1 MRGTIL
7 YAALGALGIACVRP
21 DKAPPASDTTAS
33 RADTAASSP
42 AAAPPP
48 APAPVPAP
56 APTATKVATVQG
68 FLAPE
73 SVLHDSTQDIYFV
86 SNITGSPMA
95 KDNNGFI
102 SRVRPDG
109 AVENLKF
116 IEGGRSG
123 VTLNAPKGLALEG
136 DTLWV
141 ADIDVVRAFDAKTGA
156 AIDTVS
162 LSKLGAVFL
171 NDIVVG
177 LSGALYITDT
187 GIRFDD
193 VGNVLHPGPDRV
205 FRVGPDR
212 AVTQAIRGDTL
223 GRPNGIAVD
232 PVAAGESNG
241 DLAVAVASTQHTPHC
256 RRGGGPFPRGV
267 ILAISAEPHTR
278 SEVLR
283 VRHWRQRSARDP
295 HRPGRRS
302 RRRACRPAGA
312 LGKAAGLRR
321 RRRGRDG
328 RRGGRPDRDGASPR
342 GLDGSR
348 HARGR

>member
-7 YAALGALGIACVRP
+7 CAALGALGVACVRP
-21 DKAPPASDTTAS
+21 DKAPATSDTTAA
-33 RADTAASSP
+33 RPETTA
-42 AAAPPP
+42 AAAPS
-48 APAPVPAP
+48 APTSPLASTPTS
-56 APTATKVATVQG
+56 TATKVATVQG

-86 SNITGSPMA
+86 SNINGSPTA

-156 AIDTVS
+156 LIDTVS
-162 LSKLGAVFL
+162 LTKLGAVFL

-177 LSGALYITDT
+177 LTGALYITDT

-223 GRPNGIAVD
+223 GRPSGIALD
-232 PVAAGESNG
+232 PV
-241 DLAVAVASTQHTPHC
+241 
-256 RRGGGPFPRGV
+256 
-267 ILAISAEPHTR
+267 
-278 SEVLR
+278 
-283 VRHWRQRSARDP
+283 
-295 HRPGRRS
+295 
-302 RRRACRPAGA
+302 
-312 LGKAAGLRR
+312 GKRFIIVEF
-321 RRRGRDG
+321 
-328 RRGGRPDRDGASPR
+328 GGRYVLAWKPGDKAPSVVAKGPGGFGGVVVAGGRILVSSGADSSVSSYETGQQVKLISGVPGPADIGFDAKR
-342 GLDGSR
+342 NRLLIPVLPGNRVEIWQLP
-348 HARGR
+348 

>member
-1 MRGTIL
+1 
-7 YAALGALGIACVRP
+7 
-21 DKAPPASDTTAS
+21 
-33 RADTAASSP
+33 
-42 AAAPPP
+42 
-48 APAPVPAP
+48 
-56 APTATKVATVQG
+56 
-68 FLAPE
+68 
-73 SVLHDSTQDIYFV
+73 
-86 SNITGSPMA
+86 
-95 KDNNGFI
+95 
-102 SRVRPDG
+102 RPDG

-232 PVAAGESNG
+232 PV
-241 DLAVAVASTQHTPHC
+241 
-256 RRGGGPFPRGV
+256 
-267 ILAISAEPHTR
+267 
-278 SEVLR
+278 
-283 VRHWRQRSARDP
+283 
-295 HRPGRRS
+295 
-302 RRRACRPAGA
+302 
-312 LGKAAGLRR
+312 GKRFIIVEF
-321 RRRGRDG
+321 
-328 RRGGRPDRDGASPR
+328 GGRYVLGWKPGDKAPSVVAKGPGGFDGVVVE
-342 GLDGSR
+342 G
-348 HARGR
+348 GRILVSSWADSSVSSYETGQEVKLIGGIAGPADIGYDAKRNRLLIPSLPGNRMEIWQLP